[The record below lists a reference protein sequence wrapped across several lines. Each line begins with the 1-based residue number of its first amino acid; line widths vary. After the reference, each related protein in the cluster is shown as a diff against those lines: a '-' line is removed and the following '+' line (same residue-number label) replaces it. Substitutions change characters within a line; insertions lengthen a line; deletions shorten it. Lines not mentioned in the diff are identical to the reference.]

1 MNSPRSLK
9 IIQTTISPQSTHS
22 VLWKSDKALNPP
34 PPPPPESVSLNVDES
49 IAIFVSEKNVSKPLV
64 FTGLQASPPPTA
76 TEQTEK
82 RRGKVEENTWAITPT
97 PGAVFNSK
105 HYLMLSKSR
114 LTALVVITAMGGY
127 AMAPGAFDPTAFA
140 LCSVGTGLLSGAANG
155 LNQFFEVPFDAQMAR
170 TRNRVLVRG
179 AVRYAL

>member
-1 MNSPRSLK
+1 M
-9 IIQTTISPQSTHS
+9 
-22 VLWKSDKALNPP
+22 
-34 PPPPPESVSLNVDES
+34 DES
-49 IAIFVSEKNVSKPLV
+49 IAIFVKNPKKPLV
-64 FTGLQASPPPTA
+64 LTGLQVALPPTPSD
-76 TEQTEK
+76 QTDTK
-82 RRGKVEENTWAITPT
+82 SRKVEETTWAITPT
-97 PGAVFNSK
+97 PGSLTNMN

-127 AMAPGAFDPTAFA
+127 AMAPGAFDPTAFV

-179 AVRYAL
+179 AVR